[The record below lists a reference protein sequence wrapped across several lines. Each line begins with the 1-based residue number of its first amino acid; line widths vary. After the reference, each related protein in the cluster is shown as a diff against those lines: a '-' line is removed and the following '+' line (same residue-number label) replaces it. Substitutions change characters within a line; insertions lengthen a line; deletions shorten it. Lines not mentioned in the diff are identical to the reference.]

1 MGNSNPHSS
10 DLTEAVSDA
19 FIKEQAAPVN
29 EDTPNPDAMLDARH
43 GLFTK
48 ISFSWRP
55 EDRAILD
62 RIQSSA
68 NSMVEEVFGEA
79 IAAIDRFYEQLRV
92 PETVNRGGHDVVCR
106 DADNRVIWRRNADGR
121 IVERWDQLTGQ
132 DIEMLIADL
141 LRLKLLIAPQVN
153 QLLNEAIYAKHVAA
167 DAHDDAWGSIV
178 QGTQGDRTAK
188 ANRASRQDRY
198 HAHFRYVLYSTANT
212 LLREIAIFISRLS
225 DIREWQIRSQVR

>member
-1 MGNSNPHSS
+1 MGKSPHSS
-10 DLTEAVSDA
+10 DLAEAMSDSLVSENTA
-19 FIKEQAAPVN
+19 LAEEN
-29 EDTPNPDAMLDARH
+29 TLDGDLLASERS

-48 ISFSWRP
+48 ISFNWRP

-62 RIQSSA
+62 RIAVASGSL
-68 NSMVEEVFGEA
+68 VEDTFGDA

-92 PETVNRGGHDVVCR
+92 PETIHHGGHEVVCR
-106 DADNRVIWRRNADGR
+106 DSDGRVIWKRNAEGK
-121 IVERWDQLTGQ
+121 IIERWDQLTGQ
-132 DIEMLIADL
+132 DIEMTIADL

-167 DAHDDAWGSIV
+167 DAYDDAWGTVV

-198 HAHFRYVLYSTANT
+198 HAHFRYVLYSTANA
-212 LLREIAIFISRLS
+212 LLKEIAIFIARLS

>member
-1 MGNSNPHSS
+1 MGNNPHTS
-10 DLTEAVSDA
+10 DLTEAVSSA
-19 FIKEQAAPVN
+19 FIEEHAASVN
-29 EDTPNPDAMLDARH
+29 EDTPDPNAMLDARH

-48 ISFSWRP
+48 ISFNWRS
-55 EDRAILD
+55 EDRDILD
-62 RIQSSA
+62 RIQAAA

-92 PETVNRGGHDVVCR
+92 PETISHGGHDVVCR
-106 DADNRVIWRRNADGR
+106 DSDNRVIWKRNADGR
-121 IVERWDQLTGQ
+121 IIERWDQLTGQ